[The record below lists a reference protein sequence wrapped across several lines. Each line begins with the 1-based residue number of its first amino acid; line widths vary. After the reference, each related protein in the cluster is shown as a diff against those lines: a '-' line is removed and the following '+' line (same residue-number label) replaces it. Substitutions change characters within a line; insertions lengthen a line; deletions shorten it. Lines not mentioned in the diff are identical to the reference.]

1 MTFGDVRTLTLD
13 GEPYFVG
20 KGMEASKI
28 SAKEAREFIE
38 LLKRL
43 DEEEQAGLL
52 LMLQGARVIKGTAF
66 SRPSEHPA
74 PSSAKTP

>member
-1 MTFGDVRTLTLD
+1 
-13 GEPYFVG
+13 
-20 KGMEASKI
+20 MEASKI

-52 LMLQGARVIKGTAF
+52 LMLQGARVIKGTAL